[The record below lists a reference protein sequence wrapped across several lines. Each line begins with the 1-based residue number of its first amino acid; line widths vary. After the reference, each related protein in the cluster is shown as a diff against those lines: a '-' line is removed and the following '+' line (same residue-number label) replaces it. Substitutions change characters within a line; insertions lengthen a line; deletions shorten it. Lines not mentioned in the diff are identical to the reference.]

1 MKFDEFLDKDE
12 LITET
17 EKRKSEHF
25 EFGKNVIK
33 SLEGAE
39 KKKGLFFIITFRLII
54 MLGLTTIGYAL
65 YLVLTDF
72 FAWKLIGSM
81 VLLIVTRRLLSMYR
95 KYE

>member
-12 LITET
+12 LLAET

-39 KKKGLFFIITFRLII
+39 KKKGLFFIITFRAII
-54 MLGLTTIGYAL
+54 MLGLTTIGYTL
-65 YLVLTDF
+65 YLALTDSF
-72 FAWKLIGSM
+72 TWKLICSI
-81 VLLIVTRRLLSMYR
+81 VLLIIIRRLWSMWFY
-95 KYE
+95 KY